1 LYTSLDKIDI
11 VTKPNETGRAAY
23 LLTDHR
29 TPAEVDA
36 EPELSVLFALTRC
49 SAARAMGAN
58 AGGADVV
65 YVCRK
70 APPDYLR
77 EAVAATGG
85 SVSVDVGNTLPAV
98 PARTVA
104 EIADG
109 AFAALARRVAA
120 REKLALELPLLAR
133 LEDATLHSPPKQEE
147 DEGGYWTRTL
157 EIAAVCGELLRAKT
171 AGRWDEVQDLG
182 GLFPFAFAAEG
193 GTFNVA
199 DKAQRFM
206 EQGESQRPSQLLL
219 MADDLGRDEEGPLLV
234 NLKPGDFPRD
244 RGVFRP
250 LLEGG
255 ANDDPRMPI
264 VFVGRDH
271 PNSFAYLPAGSPDS
285 EKCFDEALANLAR
298 IELEAVPHEIAGFE
312 LLVVGGH
319 FYASEKI
326 LDEAFMKG
334 LHRRLGSELLAAA
347 VPHKGLLLVT
357 DKVVPPVVAGIVA
370 AARVL
375 HDNSEGAP
383 ALSPLV
389 FLLKDG
395 KVIGHI
401 ESEPTK
407 AEGKAGPARPA
418 SPPPKRSGPPRK
430 RPEPPQGLWS
440 KLFGRNRGH

>member
-1 LYTSLDKIDI
+1 MYASLDKIDI
-11 VTKPNETGRAAY
+11 VTKQKDTGRASY

-29 TPAEVDA
+29 TPAEIDA
-36 EPELSVLFALTRC
+36 EPELSVLFALTRAC
-49 SAARAMGAN
+49 AARAMGERE
-58 AGGADVV
+58 GGADVV
-65 YVCRK
+65 YVSRK
-70 APPDYLR
+70 APPEYLR
-77 EAVAATGG
+77 EAVVAAGG
-85 SVSVDVGNTLPAV
+85 SVSVDVGHALPPV
-98 PARTVA
+98 PARAVA
-104 EIADG
+104 EIADS
-109 AFAALARRVAA
+109 AFAGLARRVAA
-120 REKLALELPLLAR
+120 RERLALELPLLTR
-133 LEDATLHSPPKQEE
+133 LEDATLHSPPRQEE

-157 EIAAVCGELLRAKT
+157 ELAAVCGELLRLKT
-171 AGRWDEVQDLG
+171 AGRWSEVKDLG
-182 GLFPFAFAAEG
+182 GLFPFAFEAG
-193 GTFNVA
+193 SGTFNVA

-206 EQGESQRPSQLLL
+206 EQGEPQRPSQLLL
-219 MADDLGRDEEGPLLV
+219 MADDLGRQEEGPLLV

-250 LLEGG
+250 LLEEGG
-255 ANDDPRMPI
+255 AADARMPV

-271 PNSFAYLPAGSPDS
+271 PNSFAYLPAGSPGV
-285 EKCFDEALANLAR
+285 ERCFAEALANLAR
-298 IELEAVPHEIAGFE
+298 IELQAVPHEIAGFE

-357 DKVVPPVVAGIVA
+357 DKVVPPAVAGIVA

-383 ALSPLV
+383 PLSPLV
-389 FLLKDG
+389 FLVKDG
-395 KVIGHI
+395 KVVGHI
-401 ESEPTK
+401 EAEATK

-430 RPEPPQGLWS
+430 HPEPPQGLWS
-440 KLFGRNRGH
+440 KLFRRGH